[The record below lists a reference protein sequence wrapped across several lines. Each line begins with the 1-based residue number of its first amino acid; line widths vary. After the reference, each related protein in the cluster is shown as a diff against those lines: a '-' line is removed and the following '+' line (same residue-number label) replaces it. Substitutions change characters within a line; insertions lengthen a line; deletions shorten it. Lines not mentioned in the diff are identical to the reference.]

1 MFLKQVALSYFA
13 VITWM
18 NEQFYFS
25 FFIIIIYLYI
35 RHSICSFNIYYHFEE
50 VLFFVAAFKRCS
62 FMFASWFFMH
72 LKLYPWAWT
81 ISVHWWLCQFVYSAT
96 AAAVAGTGF
105 PYSNRYFYNFLYFF
119 IIFSKFLTFFIIY
132 FLAFSLMNI
141 SVRSFEKWV

>member
-1 MFLKQVALSYFA
+1 MSNFILVFLLLLFIYTFA
-13 VITWM
+13 TP
-18 NEQFYFS
+18 FA
-25 FFIIIIYLYI
+25 
-35 RHSICSFNIYYHFEE
+35 HSISTIILRRF
-50 VLFFVAAFKRCS
+50 FFVAAFKRCS